1 MDIEEAMK
9 YKYTFIYKNV
19 MTFGNLQ
26 PIEKS
31 LSVHVYLVLKHH
43 AVDTDVKNFHRRL
56 SNKTASAEKEL
67 RIDNVE

>member
-26 PIEKS
+26 PIEN
-31 LSVHVYLVLKHH
+31 LFQYMY
-43 AVDTDVKNFHRRL
+43 
-56 SNKTASAEKEL
+56 
-67 RIDNVE
+67 I

>member
-1 MDIEEAMK
+1 
-9 YKYTFIYKNV
+9 

-26 PIEKS
+26 PIEKP

-67 RIDNVE
+67 RTDNIE